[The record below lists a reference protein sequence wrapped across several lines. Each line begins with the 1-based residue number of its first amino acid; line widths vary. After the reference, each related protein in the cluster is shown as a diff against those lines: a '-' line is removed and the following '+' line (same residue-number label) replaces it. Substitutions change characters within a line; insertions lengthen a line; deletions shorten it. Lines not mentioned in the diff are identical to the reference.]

1 MTVTVIAHEVTMASP
16 YWTFREKQGVPQQL
30 DDIARQIPDNSIL
43 LSDYPR
49 GAHPVAIPLAIS
61 FGRPVL
67 TVIRS
72 PRTDPEGEQRRS
84 RFEAQVMRWLRE
96 GREVLYLTSDGPH
109 PTFLAHTLRWDAVSR
124 VAVEYPTMGESFRN
138 PPRSV
143 QTRRFRYRLLR
154 AVPALTPLT
163 ACTERLWT
171 ANEPLLFREQGFYT
185 SEGKN
190 DARFR
195 WAMPRARIVFPACDR
210 SGSGRPSALRIR
222 AACGRDPSKADC
234 RLQLKVNGHPTDTVE
249 LSRRASDHVVAV
261 PPEAIVD
268 PVGAIEIRFIGPDP
282 PSRRSSSRRDRR
294 MLSFQL
300 SNVIV
305 E

>member
-1 MTVTVIAHEVTMASP
+1 
-16 YWTFREKQGVPQQL
+16 
-30 DDIARQIPDNSIL
+30 
-43 LSDYPR
+43 
-49 GAHPVAIPLAIS
+49 
-61 FGRPVL
+61 
-67 TVIRS
+67 
-72 PRTDPEGEQRRS
+72 
-84 RFEAQVMRWLRE
+84 
-96 GREVLYLTSDGPH
+96 VLYLTSDGPH

-124 VAVEYPTMGESFRN
+124 VAVEYPTIGESFRN

-154 AVPALTPLT
+154 ARSALAPLVP
-163 ACTERLWT
+163 CTQSSWT
-171 ANEPLLFREQGFYT
+171 ANQPLLLREQGFYT
-185 SEGKN
+185 AEGKN

-210 SGSGRPSALRIR
+210 SGSGRPRVLRIR

-234 RLQLKVNGHPTDTVE
+234 RLQMKVNGHQTDTVQ

-261 PPEAIVD
+261 PPEATADAIG
-268 PVGAIEIRFIGPDP
+268 PIEIRFIGPDP
-282 PSRRSSSRRDRR
+282 PRRRSPSRRDRR
-294 MLSFQL
+294 VLSFQL